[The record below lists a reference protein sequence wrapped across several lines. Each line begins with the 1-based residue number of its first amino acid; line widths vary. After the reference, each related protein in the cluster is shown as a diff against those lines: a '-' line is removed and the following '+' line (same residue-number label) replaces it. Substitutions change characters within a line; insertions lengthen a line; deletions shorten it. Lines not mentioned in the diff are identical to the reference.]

1 MTTDR
6 VYRKG
11 MPVSQALAEIRKFAG
26 TQFDPALVSRLEG
39 AYGDGRIHDDIS
51 KTTPSLNELIDHIR

>member
-11 MPVSQALAEIRKFAG
+11 MPVPQALEEIRKHAG
-26 TQFDPALVSRLEG
+26 TQFDPTLAERLMG
-39 AYGDGRIHDDIS
+39 AYGEGRIHDDIS
-51 KTTPSLNELIDHIR
+51 TTTPSLSELIDHIR